1 MVAAQ
6 CNSKRF
12 KLPETSGL
20 GGDGDDVYPDS
31 HDSPVRSFDTLRR
44 SHVNCSS
51 SHTTLL
57 HWNQIACELRLIAN
71 ECSGSGHH
79 SSVAHTYD
87 AKVPNTRRRT
97 NITIVTCEGARVR
110 VVRVRRKREV
120 REQQNGHITVC
131 SSLFLGFPSDC
142 HWFGGRF
149 VSPMYPK
156 AILSTSPVGSMTNC
170 VSGRRST
177 VDYHI
182 RGHARTL
189 K

>member
-1 MVAAQ
+1 MYRMLVDEIRDAVADGDSYNFIHYLFISRVHRLTHEEEAMVAAQ
-6 CNSKRF
+6 CNSKRY
-12 KLPETSGL
+12 KLAGTSAL
-20 GGDGDDVYPDS
+20 GSGDDVYPDS

-120 REQQNGHITVC
+120 REQQNGHITPDV
-131 SSLFLGFPSDC
+131 P
-142 HWFGGRF
+142 
-149 VSPMYPK
+149 
-156 AILSTSPVGSMTNC
+156 
-170 VSGRRST
+170 
-177 VDYHI
+177 
-182 RGHARTL
+182 
-189 K
+189 